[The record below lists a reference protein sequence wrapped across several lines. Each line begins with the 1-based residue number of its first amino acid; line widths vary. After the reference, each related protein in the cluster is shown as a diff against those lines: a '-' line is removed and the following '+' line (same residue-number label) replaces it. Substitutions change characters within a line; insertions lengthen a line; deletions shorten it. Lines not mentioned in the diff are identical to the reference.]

1 MSERKKIYI
10 VVKTYPTISKE
21 YSELVCTAGIL
32 EDGSWIRLYPVPFRR
47 LDDYQKYPKY
57 TWIEVEVER
66 NTKDF
71 RPESYRPT
79 LTTISVV
86 EGPQKK
92 IDWDERRRII
102 FKDTKVYTNLQELCD
117 KAKSDYTSLAIFKP
131 TKILDFIAEPVER
144 EWNAEKLASLRNL
157 SMQLNIF
164 QTAKEIEEE
173 YRVVPKVPYKFS
185 YSFEDESRRRST
197 LMIEDW
203 EIGML
208 YVNCLNQANGDE
220 KTAISKVRKKY
231 YDFFLTR
238 DLFFFLGTTLK
249 FHRVSKTPFVIV
261 GIFCPPALPPIN
273 QQTLFDL

>member
-92 IDWDERRRII
+92 
-102 FKDTKVYTNLQELCD
+102 N
-117 KAKSDYTSLAIFKP
+117 
-131 TKILDFIAEPVER
+131 
-144 EWNAEKLASLRNL
+144 
-157 SMQLNIF
+157 
-164 QTAKEIEEE
+164 
-173 YRVVPKVPYKFS
+173 
-185 YSFEDESRRRST
+185 
-197 LMIEDW
+197 
-203 EIGML
+203 
-208 YVNCLNQANGDE
+208 
-220 KTAISKVRKKY
+220 
-231 YDFFLTR
+231 
-238 DLFFFLGTTLK
+238 
-249 FHRVSKTPFVIV
+249 
-261 GIFCPPALPPIN
+261 
-273 QQTLFDL
+273 